1 MINDWL
7 AIAQEEGGK
16 KEGGERERGQKE
28 KERGEN
34 SAPASDWSCR

>member
-16 KEGGERERGQKE
+16 KEGGDRERGQKE

-34 SAPASDWSCR
+34 SAAASDWSCR

>member
-16 KEGGERERGQKE
+16 EERGERDRKRERERG
-28 KERGEN
+28 GN

>member
-16 KEGGERERGQKE
+16 KEGGKRETKRER
-28 KERGEN
+28 ERGEN
-34 SAPASDWSCR
+34 SASASDWSCR